1 MSLHFE
7 VDDEMAAMARV
18 CSFLCGP
25 NTFLIYA
32 TALYS
37 ADRLAHEEAVQNGG
51 LIMYW
56 YGVPD
61 PETGLNLATCIWQ
74 SRAHAIAANSRPKH
88 AQAAKLAKS
97 SFSVYQLERYV
108 LRKTKGQ
115 KALEIEEYTGG
126 EVGW

>member
-1 MSLHFE
+1 MTAHVRCLSS
-7 VDDEMAAMARV
+7 
-18 CSFLCGP
+18 CSFCL
-25 NTFLIYA
+25 LISISIS
-32 TALYS
+32 ALYS

-74 SRAHAIAANSRPKH
+74 SRGHAIAANSRPKH

-108 LRKTKGQ
+108 LKKSKGYI
-115 KALEIEEYTGG
+115 ALEIQDYKGG

>member
-1 MSLHFE
+1 MESVRH
-7 VDDEMAAMARV
+7 
-18 CSFLCGP
+18 SFRF
-25 NTFLIYA
+25 TTLILIHLS
-32 TALYS
+32 ALYS
-37 ADRLAHEEAVQNGG
+37 ADKMAHEEAVKNGG

-108 LRKTKGQ
+108 LRKVKGV
-115 KALEIEEYTGG
+115 KELEISEYVSG